1 MDSSGNFHLNVTH
14 GFGISREGRKLAVM
28 MSETTILY
36 SLGRKIVVHDL
47 EHNKQRAIDVG
58 GKVKAV
64 TSLQVCPRKRYLA
77 ISEMPNATGNP
88 PQVSIID
95 LEAEKPKRLRTLV
108 HVNESAEVVVTGS
121 KYVDVDFSN
130 DSKLV
135 VAVTNEPT
143 YTIIVWDWFRTRRVG
158 SYDVRTMINRVCF
171 NPFDTGQLSTSGA
184 EHFRLWKVQ
193 ENILKAYPTFQG
205 VTPGTIITDHTWTND
220 DRLVAVTDAAKC
232 ANH

>member
-1 MDSSGNFHLNVTH
+1 MNVTH

-58 GKVKAV
+58 GKVRAV

-77 ISEMPNATGNP
+77 ISEMPNATGSP

-108 HVNESAEVVVTGS
+108 HVNENAEVVVTGS
-121 KYVDVDFSN
+121 KYVDVRC
-130 DSKLV
+130 
-135 VAVTNEPT
+135 AEPVQHGQSARDASPT
-143 YTIIVWDWFRTRRVG
+143 EELPGCDKKAATRLEPNNFG
-158 SYDVRTMINRVCF
+158 DEF
-171 NPFDTGQLSTSGA
+171 HGA
-184 EHFRLWKVQ
+184 RRWGFPL
-193 ENILKAYPTFQG
+193 F
-205 VTPGTIITDHTWTND
+205 
-220 DRLVAVTDAAKC
+220 
-232 ANH
+232 

>member
-1 MDSSGNFHLNVTH
+1 MLHNLNKMKRCCSVGLPSDHQQMHSPFRLSYRPYFIRSKWIHLGNFHLNVTH

-88 PQVSIID
+88 HRYRS
-95 LEAEKPKRLRTLV
+95 LT
-108 HVNESAEVVVTGS
+108 
-121 KYVDVDFSN
+121 
-130 DSKLV
+130 
-135 VAVTNEPT
+135 
-143 YTIIVWDWFRTRRVG
+143 
-158 SYDVRTMINRVCF
+158 
-171 NPFDTGQLSTSGA
+171 
-184 EHFRLWKVQ
+184 WKQ
-193 ENILKAYPTFQG
+193 KSPNG
-205 VTPGTIITDHTWTND
+205 
-220 DRLVAVTDAAKC
+220 
-232 ANH
+232 

>member
-1 MDSSGNFHLNVTH
+1 MKLHTNIIFSFILFTLFSTWNAVGLNQVLLFRRPSFGSSTVHGRFIGRPYLFVCNDSLETHLNVTH
-14 GFGISREGRKLAVM
+14 GFGISRRPEVGRV

-58 GKVKAV
+58 GKVRAV
-64 TSLQVCPRKRYLA
+64 TSLQVCPRKSYLA
-77 ISEMPNATGNP
+77 ISDLPNASGRP

-108 HVNESAEVVVTGS
+108 HVNENAEIVVTGS

-135 VAVTNEPT
+135 VAVTKANI
-143 YTIIVWDWFRTRRVG
+143 YYCVGLFRTRRVG
-158 SYDVRTMINRVCF
+158 SMMSNMIIV
-171 NPFDTGQLSTSGA
+171 
-184 EHFRLWKVQ
+184 
-193 ENILKAYPTFQG
+193 
-205 VTPGTIITDHTWTND
+205 
-220 DRLVAVTDAAKC
+220 
-232 ANH
+232 